1 MEGHFVVIDGPDGA
15 GKGTQIGMLK
25 DTLSHRYGRPAEDF
39 VFTREPGG
47 SPFAEKIRKLILSPE
62 AKEASAS
69 VMVQLFGAARFDHLE
84 QTIIPALEAGK
95 VVVSDRFEA
104 ATYAYQ
110 LFGQDGDRAERNLFA
125 AQRTEIERLLGYADK
140 PWTTIIL
147 DIDAETGKERAKK
160 RRGQSANHLD
170 ERPLIFY
177 RAVRNGFR
185 AYAETVP
192 NTTIIDASRTPALVH
207 QDIIAVFDSILGG
220 PSPLS

>member
-1 MEGHFVVIDGPDGA
+1 MTGHFFVIDGPDGA
-15 GKGTQIGMLK
+15 GKGTQIEMLK
-25 DTLSHRYGRPAEDF
+25 DTLPHRYGRPAEDF

-84 QTIIPALEAGK
+84 QTIIPALAKGK
-95 VVVSDRFEA
+95 VVISDRFAA

-110 LFGQDGDRAERNLFA
+110 VVAQDGGKATWDLLETQNILIKNLDGFSTK
-125 AQRTEIERLLGYADK
+125 RC
-140 PWTTIIL
+140 TTIIL
-147 DIDAETGKERAKK
+147 EVSAEIGMNR
-160 RRGQSANHLD
+160 S
-170 ERPLIFY
+170 
-177 RAVRNGFR
+177 AVRKGQTRTHFDARDIAFQQAVHKGFGV
-185 AYAETVP
+185 YSNPFGHTVWV
-192 NTTIIDASRTPALVH
+192 DASRTPCLVH